1 MSNIG
6 ADRGSLARVP
16 ADLVAAAIAKMA
28 SPETARSKLETTI
41 IKVAGRA
48 NFRVTCVLR
57 RGPRMGKRYWSVLRA
72 DPL

>member
-6 ADRGSLARVP
+6 ADRGSVPRVP
-16 ADLVAAAIAKMA
+16 ADVVAAAIAKMA
-28 SPETARSKLETTI
+28 SPETAKSKLETTI
-41 IKVAGRA
+41 IKVAGR

-57 RGPRMGKRYWSVLRA
+57 RGPPMGKRYWSVLRA